1 MKKKKKQ
8 SPEQLRIRERVK
20 SAVSGRADFG
30 FDFNLNPE
38 NDFVFGAGV
47 ISCGI
52 IYIAVDGEESIKEY
66 TIGDIEEFRY
76 ISNVGCAAIEYTID
90 GEDYE
95 LCRSDM
101 KNSLA
106 LQTAVKKIIAVKE
119 GRNIG
124 ENDYRICPKCGKH
137 IRQGSTVCLQCVN
150 KKRLFFRLLP
160 YARPHVKALAVA
172 GLLFF
177 IVSGISVL
185 TPALTRILIDDYITA
200 ENPVYSGFWMLIVWI
215 IACGLSVAVANMFR
229 RIIVVKTGNAVLVR
243 LRQMLYEK
251 IQALSLS
258 GITRRSAGELIT
270 RITSDANVLK
280 EFLVHLLP
288 DLFQQ
293 LLILVSVVVMMLILD
308 WKLTVLVLIPVPLM
322 FLLFQAIRKYTHK
335 MYHRQWHTETDLG
348 SLLHDVFS
356 GMRVVKV
363 FGTEKKEEA
372 RFRIAAKRVADI
384 SKKNELTWNLI
395 VPFASFLL
403 GIGEF
408 VVIFIV
414 GNRILDGTMQLGQL
428 TQFIAY
434 VAIIYGP
441 IRWMAFVPRRLARTA
456 TSLAKVFELIDEESE
471 LEDAEKPIEAE
482 IHGDID
488 FRDVCFGYNSY
499 EHVLKN
505 INLQIKN
512 GEMVGLVGR
521 SGVGKTTAI
530 NLIMRLYD
538 VTTGRLLIDGNDI
551 REYSQHSLRSQ
562 MGVVLQE
569 TFLFNGT
576 VFNNIRYAK
585 PDATPEEVVRAAKLA
600 NAHEFIMRQP
610 DGYNTYVGDRGHTL
624 SGGERQRIA
633 IARAILRNPR
643 ILILDEAT
651 ASLDTETE
659 KQIQDALNRLTEGRT
674 TIAIAHRLSTLRN
687 ATKLVVFEKGSIEE
701 IGTHDELMRTDG
713 RYYKLVMA
721 QKQMSKLIKK

>member
-322 FLLFQAIRKYTHK
+322 FPC
-335 MYHRQWHTETDLG
+335 
-348 SLLHDVFS
+348 S
-356 GMRVVKV
+356 
-363 FGTEKKEEA
+363 
-372 RFRIAAKRVADI
+372 KR
-384 SKKNELTWNLI
+384 
-395 VPFASFLL
+395 
-403 GIGEF
+403 
-408 VVIFIV
+408 
-414 GNRILDGTMQLGQL
+414 
-428 TQFIAY
+428 
-434 VAIIYGP
+434 
-441 IRWMAFVPRRLARTA
+441 
-456 TSLAKVFELIDEESE
+456 
-471 LEDAEKPIEAE
+471 
-482 IHGDID
+482 
-488 FRDVCFGYNSY
+488 
-499 EHVLKN
+499 
-505 INLQIKN
+505 
-512 GEMVGLVGR
+512 
-521 SGVGKTTAI
+521 
-530 NLIMRLYD
+530 
-538 VTTGRLLIDGNDI
+538 
-551 REYSQHSLRSQ
+551 
-562 MGVVLQE
+562 
-569 TFLFNGT
+569 
-576 VFNNIRYAK
+576 
-585 PDATPEEVVRAAKLA
+585 
-600 NAHEFIMRQP
+600 
-610 DGYNTYVGDRGHTL
+610 
-624 SGGERQRIA
+624 
-633 IARAILRNPR
+633 
-643 ILILDEAT
+643 
-651 ASLDTETE
+651 
-659 KQIQDALNRLTEGRT
+659 
-674 TIAIAHRLSTLRN
+674 
-687 ATKLVVFEKGSIEE
+687 
-701 IGTHDELMRTDG
+701 
-713 RYYKLVMA
+713 
-721 QKQMSKLIKK
+721 